1 MFVWWGRRLINR
13 LSVPLSRTPR
23 TLTVGTGF
31 SLTFL
36 ATKAVHADE
45 SVTELK
51 SEGLVPLDFSQ
62 IPQQSSHS
70 FLLSQSSVLCVEAA
84 SRTLHHSVVALQEIA
99 TSYSTH
105 ISELAA
111 LLELGGDGLPLAYTS
126 AEIYDKM
133 VDLKSD
139 LKREKQQLA
148 DLNLLFGCCKRV
160 LENAGE
166 TAFLVGAEF
175 SALQAG
181 ERIASAE
188 RAVQQSLHTARVL
201 EGYLQGAERKHIER
215 AGKAEEAMTR
225 DKYENAE

>member
-1 MFVWWGRRLINR
+1 MG
-13 LSVPLSRTPR
+13 
-23 TLTVGTGF
+23 
-31 SLTFL
+31 
-36 ATKAVHADE
+36 
-45 SVTELK
+45 
-51 SEGLVPLDFSQ
+51 
-62 IPQQSSHS
+62 
-70 FLLSQSSVLCVEAA
+70 
-84 SRTLHHSVVALQEIA
+84 
-99 TSYSTH
+99 
-105 ISELAA
+105 
-111 LLELGGDGLPLAYTS
+111 
-126 AEIYDKM
+126 EIYDKM

-215 AGKAEEAMTR
+215 VGKAEEGMTR
-225 DKYENAE
+225 HKDEKAEDKKKSDHLDDGLLIEEEGKGRVSGLTWKKR